1 MMSVSNHVSDIMN
14 KIDHAK
20 LSGESKQIFSLLLS
34 YFDGILKEK
43 DSQVNE
49 LKDRVFFLEQRV
61 STMEKS
67 IDNVNQYER
76 KDALI
81 VSGPSIPNVSV
92 GEDCKKIVL
101 D

>member
-1 MMSVSNHVSDIMN
+1 MSVSNHVSDIMN

-34 YFDGILKEK
+34 YFDCILKEK
-43 DSQVNE
+43 DSQVND
-49 LKDRVFFLEQRV
+49 LKDRVFFLEQRDLFV
-61 STMEKS
+61 IDQYSMEKS

-92 GEDCKKIVL
+92 GEDC
-101 D
+101 